1 MTYTSHHNSV
11 RVSLC
16 GVHVSFAKVRS
27 EEYLVGQLD
36 EAVRVDESLW
46 TLAVSPATSTCVK
59 HQGQSQVVIVIT
71 LDKCQRTW
79 WRCVVRGHAEIDT
92 SRVDSTQRVTDYDDE
107 TQAALRKIMFEQQQ
121 KVIIVSTCNRCIII
135 M

>member
-1 MTYTSHHNSV
+1 M
-11 RVSLC
+11 
-16 GVHVSFAKVRS
+16 
-27 EEYLVGQLD
+27 GQLD

-46 TLAVSPATSTCVK
+46 TLAVSPATSTSSCVK
-59 HQGQSQVVIVIT
+59 HQGQVVIVIT

-79 WRCVVRGHAEIDT
+79 WRCVVRRHAEIDT

-121 KVIIVSTCNRCIII
+121 KVIFV
-135 M
+135 